1 MKNYT
6 SLFRLTLIAIFCVLI
21 AEFGFRLNGDSRAFC
36 IALTIFFSVFCAT
49 LYYVGR
55 LSAGAK
61 DIYLFSRIFLVSVF
75 VKIAI
80 FLILVLVAVSR
91 FGISKD
97 EIIIPS
103 LVIYVLFTS
112 LETYEL
118 MLLSKGA
125 R

>member
-6 SLFRLTLIAIFCVLI
+6 ALFRLTIVAIFAVLI
-21 AEFGFRLNGDSRAFC
+21 VVLGFRLNGDSRTFC
-36 IALTIFFSVFCAT
+36 IALTIFFSLFCAS

-61 DIYLFSRIFLVSVF
+61 DVYLFSRIFLISVF

-80 FLILVLVAVSR
+80 FLIMVLVAVSR

-103 LVIYVLFTS
+103 LVIYVLFTA

-118 MLLSKGA
+118 MILSKGA